1 MVGGIPNSK
10 QKEFISTLGE
20 CWDVKFGTDV
30 EWCMRVYINT
40 PYIIYEPRDPSF
52 TFIVGFDCLLSGG
65 FHTDTNSVF
74 RYVST

>member
-30 EWCMRVYINT
+30 E
-40 PYIIYEPRDPSF
+40 
-52 TFIVGFDCLLSGG
+52 
-65 FHTDTNSVF
+65 
-74 RYVST
+74 